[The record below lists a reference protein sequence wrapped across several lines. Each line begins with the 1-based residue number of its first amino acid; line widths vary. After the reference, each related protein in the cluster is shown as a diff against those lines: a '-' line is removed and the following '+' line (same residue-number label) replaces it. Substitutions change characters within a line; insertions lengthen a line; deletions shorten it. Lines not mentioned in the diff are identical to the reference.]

1 MHLQVGTEVIGLEG
15 VARRLEQLPQ
25 ILHSAPVRKGL
36 RASARILVEVGRSR
50 LRSRSKGY
58 QKGRLERSMRVRVK
72 KRKSGALAGFVR
84 GKGGGNHAHLVDRGT
99 KARYTRKGHY
109 RGVMPANYFWTSTKQ
124 SESRRAADAV
134 IRGLREATARL

>member
-15 VARRLEQLPQ
+15 VTSRLGQLPQ

-36 RASARILVEVGRSR
+36 RAGARLLVEVGRSR
-50 LRSRSKGY
+50 LRSRNRGY
-58 QKGRLERSMRVRVK
+58 QTGQLARSMSAKVK
-72 KRKSGALAGFVR
+72 RRKSGALAGFVR

-99 KARYTRKGHY
+99 KPRYTKRGHY

-124 SESRRAADAV
+124 SQSKRAAEAV
-134 IRGLREATARL
+134 IAGLREAVAKL